1 MGPNDVALTQVGDTG
16 VTFVK
21 RFDILARRKHR
32 AAAAVPLKS
41 VWLKWRVGDSGT
53 RQRVSF

>member
-1 MGPNDVALTQVGDTG
+1 MALTQVGDTG

-41 VWLKWRVGDSGT
+41 VWLKRRVGDSGT